1 MRRRTRPAARSHAY
15 TQNPRKRNDP
25 AKIAPYSSVCPSPAG
40 VGICHVCR
48 SAAHPAAS
56 AHMAT
61 RKTATNAR
69 AFTQRPTSSVCWC
82 PGRRTDAGRGG
93 LPPSPPILQLPE
105 QPQGEDDQRDVHN
118 EERVALDDGDGEQN
132 QGGERQEVDHGDGSD
147 DGEE

>member
-15 TQNPRKRNDP
+15 TQNPRERNDP
-25 AKIAPYSSVCPSPAG
+25 AKIAPYSTVCPSPAG

-69 AFTQRPTSSVCWC
+69 AFTQRPTSSGRGC

-93 LPPSPPILQLPE
+93 LPLFPAMPQLTE
-105 QPQGEDDQRDVHN
+105 QTQDEDDTRND
-118 EERVALDDGDGEQN
+118 LDMEQHAH
-132 QGGERQEVDHGDGSD
+132 DHCTTVQI
-147 DGEE
+147 